1 VKNRPKRA
9 KIGSNW
15 AERGQKWLKMAEN
28 SQKWSKMIK
37 NEGICIGKFMQI

>member
-1 VKNRPKRA
+1 MKNRPKRA

-28 SQKWSKMIK
+28 SQKWSSMIK